1 MAQPQLRVSEEGG
14 ASRTALEQ
22 ARELYDRALVLAA
35 NEPSALA
42 NRAVCALYLG
52 CARACIDDCAAALKA
67 LEVEAEVAIDGRL
80 VELVERMME
89 SAMAKRAC
97 RTASS

>member
-1 MAQPQLRVSEEGG
+1 M
-14 ASRTALEQ
+14 
-22 ARELYDRALVLAA
+22 LAA

-67 LEVEAEVAIDGRL
+67 LEVEKATPGATTTFVHLNAYKEEEIGRAH
-80 VELVERMME
+80 V
-89 SAMAKRAC
+89 
-97 RTASS
+97 